1 MPAPALQ
8 KDNRTMVNLPP
19 SRRRMLLGAALLLTG
34 IGSQAMSQAR
44 STVKFERGNDN
55 TAVQGKVTGDG
66 YHDYLLGAKAGQTMG
81 VSLIA
86 DSSSV
91 YFNILPPGSG
101 GEAIYNSSTSGNDA
115 TGVRLPKSGNYT
127 IRVYLMGA
135 AADGGKTVPFTLSMS
150 IM

>member
-1 MPAPALQ
+1 M
-8 KDNRTMVNLPP
+8 RSFHP
-19 SRRRMLLGAALLLTG
+19 SRRELILGAALILSG
-34 IGSQAMSQAR
+34 IGSQAMAQAT
-44 STVKFERGNDN
+44 STVKFPKGNDN

-66 YHDYLLGAKAGQTMG
+66 YHDYLLGAKAGQSMG
-81 VSLIA
+81 VSLITDGNA
-86 DSSSV
+86 

-101 GEAIYNSSTSGNDA
+101 GEAIYNSSVNGNDA

-135 AADGGKTVPFTLSMS
+135 AADGGKTVPFTLSMT

>member
-1 MPAPALQ
+1 
-8 KDNRTMVNLPP
+8 MVTLLP
-19 SRRRMLLGAALLLTG
+19 SRRLVLLGAALMLSGVGT
-34 IGSQAMSQAR
+34 QALAQAKT
-44 STVKFERGNDN
+44 TVKFARGNDN
-55 TAVQGKVTGDG
+55 TAVEGKVTGDG
-66 YHDYLLGAKAGQTMG
+66 YHDYLLGAKAGQSMA

-91 YFNILPPGSG
+91 YFNILPPGGG

-135 AADGGKTVPFTLSMS
+135 AADEGKTVPFMLSMS

>member
-1 MPAPALQ
+1 
-8 KDNRTMVNLPP
+8 MVTFHP
-19 SRRRMLLGAALLLTG
+19 SRRLMLMGTALLLSG
-34 IGSQAMSQAR
+34 VGSQALAQAK
-44 STVKFERGNDN
+44 TTLKFERGNDN

-66 YHDYLLGAKAGQTMG
+66 YHDYLLGAKAGQNMG
-81 VSLIA
+81 VSLIS

-91 YFNILPPGSG
+91 YFNILPPGSS

-127 IRVYLMGA
+127 VRVYLMGA
-135 AADGGKTVPFTLSMS
+135 AADGGKTVPFTLSMT

>member
-1 MPAPALQ
+1 MAPLS
-8 KDNRTMVNLPP
+8 P
-19 SRRRMLLGAALLLTG
+19 SRRQLLLWAALILSGL
-34 IGSQAMSQAR
+34 GSQALAQAR
-44 STVKFERGNDN
+44 TTVKFDRGNDN

-66 YHDYLLGAKAGQTMG
+66 YHDYILGAKAGQNMG
-81 VSLIA
+81 VSLIS

-101 GEAIYNSSTSGNDA
+101 GEAIYNSSVNGNDA

-127 IRVYLMGA
+127 VRVYLMGA

>member
-1 MPAPALQ
+1 MIT
-8 KDNRTMVNLPP
+8 RSP
-19 SRRRMLLGAALLLTG
+19 SRRQLLAGAALILSGL
-34 IGSQAMSQAR
+34 GSQAIAQAK

-55 TAVQGKVTGDG
+55 TAVKGKVTGDG

-91 YFNILPPGSG
+91 YFNILPPGSS
-101 GEAIYNSSTSGNDA
+101 GEAIYNSSIDGNDA
-115 TGVRLPKSGNYT
+115 TGVKLPKSGTYT
-127 IRVYLMGA
+127 VRVYLLGA

>member
-1 MPAPALQ
+1 MMPFH
-8 KDNRTMVNLPP
+8 P
-19 SRRRMLLGAALLLTG
+19 SRRQLLMGTALLLSG
-34 IGSQAMSQAR
+34 VGSQALAQAKT
-44 STVKFERGNDN
+44 TVKFARGNDN

-66 YHDYLLGAKAGQTMG
+66 YHNYLLGAKAGQTMG

-91 YFNILPPGSG
+91 YFNILPPGSS
-101 GEAIYNSSTSGNDA
+101 GEAIYNSSTSGNNV
-115 TGVRLPKSGNYT
+115 TGLRLPKSGTYT
-127 IRVYLMGA
+127 VRVYLMGG

>member
-1 MPAPALQ
+1 MAILH
-8 KDNRTMVNLPP
+8 P
-19 SRRRMLLGAALLLTG
+19 SRRQLLLGAALILSG
-34 IGSQAMSQAR
+34 VASQALAQAKT
-44 STVKFERGNDN
+44 TVKFERGNDN

-66 YHDYLLGAKAGQTMG
+66 YHDYLLGAKAGQSMG

-101 GEAIYNSSTSGNDA
+101 GEAIYNSSVNGNDA
-115 TGVRLPKSGNYT
+115 TGIVLPKSGTYT
-127 IRVYLMGA
+127 VRVYLMGA

-150 IM
+150 IL

>member
-1 MPAPALQ
+1 
-8 KDNRTMVNLPP
+8 MVPLSP
-19 SRRRMLLGAALLLTG
+19 SRRQLLLGAVVILSGL
-34 IGSQAMSQAR
+34 GSQALAQAKT
-44 STVKFERGNDN
+44 TVKFDRGNDN

-66 YHDYLLGAKAGQTMG
+66 YHDYILGAKAGQSMG

-127 IRVYLMGA
+127 VRVYLMGA

>member
-1 MPAPALQ
+1 
-8 KDNRTMVNLPP
+8 MVPLSP
-19 SRRRMLLGAALLLTG
+19 SRRRLLLGAVLILSGL
-34 IGSQAMSQAR
+34 GSQALAQAKT
-44 STVKFERGNDN
+44 TVKFDRGNDN

-66 YHDYLLGAKAGQTMG
+66 YHDYLLGAKAGQNMG
-81 VSLIA
+81 VSLIS

-101 GEAIYNSSTSGNDA
+101 GEAIYNSSVNGNDA
-115 TGVRLPKSGNYT
+115 TGVRLPKSGTYT
-127 IRVYLMGA
+127 VRVYLMGA

>member
-1 MPAPALQ
+1 
-8 KDNRTMVNLPP
+8 MVTFHP
-19 SRRRMLLGAALLLTG
+19 SRRLMLMGTALILSGL
-34 IGSQAMSQAR
+34 GSQALAQAKT
-44 STVKFERGNDN
+44 TVKFARGNDN

-66 YHDYLLGAKAGQTMG
+66 YHDYILGAKAGQNMG

-91 YFNILPPGSG
+91 YFNILPPGSN
-101 GEAIYNSSTSGNDA
+101 GEAIYNSSVNGNDA

-127 IRVYLMGA
+127 VRVYLMGA